1 MKKKAY
7 LTIFL
12 AAALAGCATQ
22 TVQSP
27 AYVGPTYTA
36 ASSNPFINSSREAV
50 DTLMNGFDPGSLGK
64 APVLVATVVNI
75 NDLKNSAPLGR
86 TLGEMYASQ
95 LANKGL
101 NVTEM
106 KLRGDVYVREG
117 TGELLLSREIREIAA
132 QHAAGLV
139 LVGTYSQ
146 ASQYTYISM
155 KLVRTTDSR
164 IMRSHDYAIPNDMDV
179 RRMLK

>member
-1 MKKKAY
+1 
-7 LTIFL
+7 
-12 AAALAGCATQ
+12 
-22 TVQSP
+22 
-27 AYVGPTYTA
+27 
-36 ASSNPFINSSREAV
+36 
-50 DTLMNGFDPGSLGK
+50 
-64 APVLVATVVNI
+64 
-75 NDLKNSAPLGR
+75 
-86 TLGEMYASQ
+86 MYASQ